1 MIEAF
6 LDPVVLDQTGEPLEA
21 IRIALEVV
29 TDPYNFLLLLL
40 AVALGLAVGVLP
52 GLGGPIALALLIP
65 VTFQFDGNVAV
76 MILAATLGATAF
88 GGSITAI
95 LLNTPGDAPNA
106 ATLLDGYPMTRQ
118 GRGGEA
124 LAASAVS
131 SASGAFLGL
140 VLLLIS
146 IPFVRSLTLA
156 FGSPEMFW
164 LAIAGLTTVA
174 LATRG
179 SVLTDLIAG
188 GFGLML
194 AFHGLNPVTGTP
206 RFTYGTTYLFDGIQ
220 LIPLIIG
227 LFAIAEMIKL
237 MGQKQSIAE
246 GTKVSGGIVKG
257 SRSVLSN
264 WKLVTQS
271 SAIGWII
278 GIIPGAGGTVANFI
292 SYITAKQR
300 SPDSSSFGEGNIKGV
315 IASEAANDS
324 KDGGSMIPTLGLGI
338 PGSAS
343 TAVLLGAFII
353 HGITPGPLLFQ
364 ENLQLVFIVVFAL
377 LISNVLTSTIGLLT
391 ANALTKITRVQI
403 STVAP
408 LVIAVALLG
417 AFAIRGNI
425 GDVFLA
431 VGFGII
437 GFLMM
442 KYGMSRVAVVIA
454 LVLGPLAEQNFH
466 RSLQISG
473 GEYSILFTEPLSIV
487 LILITLAMIAV
498 PIYQSRESI
507 TRSR

>member
-1 MIEAF
+1 MTELLLEPI
-6 LDPVVLDQTGEPLEA
+6 VLQQTGDLWEA
-21 IRIALEVV
+21 MLIAFDVV
-29 TDPYNFLLLLL
+29 TDPYNFLLLLIS
-40 AVALGLAVGVLP
+40 VAIGLIVGILP

-76 MILAATLGATAF
+76 MILSGTLGATAF

-124 LAASAVS
+124 LAASAIS
-131 SASGAFLGL
+131 SASGAFFGL
-140 VLLLIS
+140 ALLLIS
-146 IPFVRSLTLA
+146 IPFVRSLALA

-188 GFGLML
+188 AFGLML
-194 AFHGLNPVTGTP
+194 AFHGLNPVTGTA

-237 MGQKQSIAE
+237 MGEQQSIA
-246 GTKVSGGIVKG
+246 GDTKVAGGLMKG
-257 SRSVLSN
+257 TRSVVSN
-264 WKLVTQS
+264 WKLVGQS
-271 SAIGWII
+271 SIIGWII

-292 SYITAKQR
+292 SYMTAKQR
-300 SPDSSSFGEGNIKGV
+300 SSESSSFGEGNIKGV

-324 KDGGSMIPTLGLGI
+324 KDGGSMIPTLGLGV

-353 HGITPGPLLFQ
+353 HGVTPGPLLFQ
-364 ENLQLVFIVVFAL
+364 ENLQLVFVVIFAL
-377 LISNVLTSTIGLLT
+377 LISNALTSTIGLLT
-391 ANALTKITRVQI
+391 ANTLTKITRI
-403 STVAP
+403 RITTVAP
-408 LVIAVALLG
+408 IVVMISLLG

-425 GDVFLA
+425 NDVVLA
-431 VGFGII
+431 VGFGVI
-437 GFLMM
+437 GALMM
-442 KYGMSRVAVVIA
+442 KYGMSRVAVVVA
-454 LVLGPLAEQNFH
+454 LILGPLAEQNFH
-466 RSLQISG
+466 RSLQVSQG
-473 GEYSILFTEPLSIV
+473 DYAILFTQPLSIA
-487 LILITLAMIAV
+487 LILITVLMLAV
-498 PIYQSRESI
+498 SIYQSRRAI
-507 TRSR
+507 VGP

>member
-1 MIEAF
+1 MMTEVF
-6 LDPVVLDQTGEPLEA
+6 LDPIIMDQTGDPLEA
-21 IRIALEVV
+21 IYIALEVV
-29 TDPYNFLLLLL
+29 ADPYNFLLLLL
-40 AVALGLAVGVLP
+40 AVGLGLIVGVLP

-76 MILAATLGATAF
+76 MVLAATLGATAF

-106 ATLLDGYPMTRQ
+106 ATLLDGYPMTRD

-131 SASGAFLGL
+131 SASGALLGL
-140 VLLLIS
+140 LLLLVS

-188 GFGLML
+188 AFGLML

-206 RFTYGTTYLFDGIQ
+206 RFTYNTTYLFDGIQ

-227 LFAIAEMIKL
+227 LFAVAEMIKL
-237 MGQKQSIAE
+237 MGEKQSITE
-246 GTKVSGGIVKG
+246 GTKVTGGILKG
-257 SRSVLSN
+257 SRSVFTN
-264 WKLVTQS
+264 WKLVGQS
-271 SAIGWII
+271 SVIGWII

-300 SPDSSSFGEGNIKGV
+300 SADSSSFGEGNIKGV

-353 HGITPGPLLFQ
+353 HGVTPGPLLFQ
-364 ENLQLVFIVVFAL
+364 ENLQLVFVVVFAL
-377 LISNVLTSTIGLLT
+377 LISNVLTSAIGLLT
-391 ANALTKITRVQI
+391 ANALTKITQVRI
-403 STVAP
+403 TTVAP

-417 AFAIRGNI
+417 AFGIRSNI

-442 KYGMSRVAVVIA
+442 KYGMSRVAVIIA

-473 GEYSILFTEPLSIV
+473 GEYSILFTQPLSII
-487 LILITLAMIAV
+487 LILITIVMIVV
-498 PIYQSRESI
+498 PIYQSRQSFA
-507 TRSR
+507 

>member
-1 MIEAF
+1 MFNLLPLQQTGDPIEAIYIA
-6 LDPVVLDQTGEPLEA
+6 LDVVLEPYSL
-21 IRIALEVV
+21 
-29 TDPYNFLLLLL
+29 FLILL
-40 AVALGLAVGVLP
+40 AVGLGLIVGVLP

-65 VTFQFDGNVAV
+65 VTFTLNSNVAIMV
-76 MILAATLGATAF
+76 LAATLGATAF

-106 ATLLDGYPMTRQ
+106 ATLLDGYPMARQ

-131 SASGAFLGL
+131 SASGALIGL
-140 VLLLIS
+140 LLLIIS
-146 IPFVRSLTLA
+146 LPVVRSLTLA

-188 GFGLML
+188 AFGLML

-206 RFTYGTTYLFDGIQ
+206 RFTYGTTYLFDGIE

-237 MGQKQSIAE
+237 MGEKQSIAE
-246 GTKVSGGIVKG
+246 ETEIGGGIRVG
-257 SRSVLSN
+257 VRNVISN
-264 WKLVTQS
+264 WKLVIQS
-271 SAIGWII
+271 SSIGWVV
-278 GIIPGAGGTVANFI
+278 GVIPGAGGTVANFI

-300 SPDSSSFGEGNIKGV
+300 SSNSSSFGEGNIKGV
-315 IASEAANDS
+315 IASESANDS

-343 TAVLLGAFII
+343 TAVLLGAFIV

-364 ENLQLVFIVVFAL
+364 ENLQLVFIVIFSL
-377 LISNVLTSTIGLLT
+377 FISNILTSTIGLLS
-391 ANALTKITRVQI
+391 ANMVVKITKIDIT
-403 STVAP
+403 TVAP
-408 LVIAVALLG
+408 LVVAVALLG
-417 AFAIRGNI
+417 SFAIRNNF

-431 VGFGII
+431 VAFGII
-437 GFLMM
+437 GYLMM
-442 KYGMSRVAVVIA
+442 KYDMSRVAVIIA

-466 RSLQISG
+466 RSLQVSRG
-473 GEYSILFTEPLSIV
+473 DYSILFTQPLSML
-487 LILITLAMIAV
+487 LILITVIMIMI
-498 PIYQSRESI
+498 PIYQSRQTPS
-507 TRSR
+507 